1 MSVHGRTRVIL
12 AADEN
17 GGVPPQF
24 KKAAPFD
31 ADLKR
36 KIPDKHSFDPKSLK
50 PLSKMLWATSVALG
64 HALTAHRQF
73 SRLKSVSFSPDGL
86 VGGQG
91 YVMKVKDVRSRL
103 FEACEQLSAIC
114 DTIHD
119 EIHAPHWKPKM
130 AELAEVDKEEVEGL
144 LGDAEDFMEDPEG
157 EAEEDME
164 EVEASPKGKKRFQ
177 KHEDE
182 SASQLPSSGSVP
194 EQGQHPADSHRPE
207 LTKQAST
214 RYSYDRTANSSEP
227 VNTLPGPRV
236 NHLGPAEGTGPF
248 GGFNQ
253 EEDYGDDEWSLT
265 EGVGNEYVYQS
276 EWDNETPRTGASGM
290 PVDTTPTEG
299 YDFGIGYGGGDQAN
313 GQGAGGYGESN
324 PSSGGKGVYGP
335 RAELPS
341 DPGGKT
347 RDLENSGTNE
357 QVEQKVVDMGVPA
370 AVPGAAT
377 ASAMMPTDIQP
388 PVARSDYYTGPKG
401 NDFNGVARYGESTMP
416 GDDQGSYNSDRD
428 LPNAGYRYERPA
440 VPYVKWDDTTHN
452 MRPDGYSQPL
462 GPTEGPYVKQ
472 G

>member
-1 MSVHGRTRVIL
+1 MSANGRTRVIL
-12 AADEN
+12 AADGNE
-17 GGVPPQF
+17 GVPPQF
-24 KKAAPFD
+24 KKAAPFET
-31 ADLKR
+31 DLKR
-36 KIPDKHSFDPKSLK
+36 KIPDKHAFDPKSLK

-91 YVMKVKDVRSRL
+91 YVMKVKDVRSHL

-130 AELAEVDKEEVEGL
+130 AVEGL
-144 LGDAEDFMEDPEG
+144 LGDAEDYMDDPEG
-157 EAEEDME
+157 ESEDDME
-164 EVEASPKGKKRFQ
+164 EVEASPKGKKKFQ
-177 KHEDE
+177 KHEE
-182 SASQLPSSGSVP
+182 EQASSQLPGSGYNP

-265 EGVGNEYVYQS
+265 EGVGNEYAYRS
-276 EWDNETPRTGASGM
+276 EWENETPRTGTSGM
-290 PVDTTPTEG
+290 PSDNTPTQG
-299 YDFGIGYGGGDQAN
+299 YDFGIGYGEGNQAK
-313 GQGAGGYGESN
+313 GQGAGGYGLAN
-324 PSSGGKGVYGP
+324 PSTAEKGVYGP
-335 RAELPS
+335 RADLPS
-341 DPGGKT
+341 DPAGKT
-347 RDLENSGTNE
+347 RDTENSGTNE
-357 QVEQKVVDMGVPA
+357 QVEQKYVGLPSSA
-370 AVPGAAT
+370 PGAAT
-377 ASAMMPTDIQP
+377 ASAMMPNDTQP

-416 GDDQGSYNSDRD
+416 GDDPGSYNSDRD
-428 LPNAGYRYERPA
+428 LPNAGYKYERPA
-440 VPYVKWDDTTHN
+440 VPYVKWDDETHN